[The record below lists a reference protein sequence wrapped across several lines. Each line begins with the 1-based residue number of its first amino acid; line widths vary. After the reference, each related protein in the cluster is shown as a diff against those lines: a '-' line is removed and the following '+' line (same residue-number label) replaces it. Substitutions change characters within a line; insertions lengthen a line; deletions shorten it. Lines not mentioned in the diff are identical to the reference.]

1 MNDLVDGVR
10 IDGKVLLDGEDIYDP
25 SVDTTILRKKVGMVF
40 QQPNPFPMSIYDNIA
55 YGPRVHGIRD
65 KKRLDQIVEES
76 LRGAAIFDE
85 VKDRL
90 KKSAMGLSGGQQQRI
105 CIARAL
111 AVQPEVLLM
120 DEPTS
125 ALDPISTAKIEELM
139 EDLKKKNGADM
150 NDKEIVFSKS
160 IKAGKRIYY
169 LDVKKNRK
177 DEMFLA
183 ITESKKVVT
192 GEGEDL
198 QVSFEKHKIFLYRED
213 FEKFMNGLNEAI
225 DFINR
230 KEMLEVISDMNAEA
244 DENAEAELD
253 AIAEMNTKGM
263 ELDGEIK
270 IDIDFEEPTL

>member
-1 MNDLVDGVR
+1 
-10 IDGKVLLDGEDIYDP
+10 
-25 SVDTTILRKKVGMVF
+25 
-40 QQPNPFPMSIYDNIA
+40 
-55 YGPRVHGIRD
+55 
-65 KKRLDQIVEES
+65 
-76 LRGAAIFDE
+76 
-85 VKDRL
+85 
-90 KKSAMGLSGGQQQRI
+90 
-105 CIARAL
+105 
-111 AVQPEVLLM
+111 
-120 DEPTS
+120 
-125 ALDPISTAKIEELM
+125 M
-139 EDLKKKNGADM
+139 EDLKKKGADM

-192 GEGEDL
+192 GEGEDA

-225 DFINR
+225 NFINQ
-230 KEMLEVISDMNAEA
+230 KEMLEVIGDMNAKADAENVIDADANIEA
-244 DENAEAELD
+244 ALE
-253 AIAEMNTKGM
+253 AIAEMNEKGM